1 MKTMDTAKKSEG
13 TKFVVFYS
21 EMTPYL
27 DMLLRSLR
35 EFGVEVRGPV
45 TRKAASVGGKDFTEK
60 SVSFE
65 IHDETTIRNAA
76 SVLGVQFRKER
87 QIYVI
92 SLG

>member
-1 MKTMDTAKKSEG
+1 MLTMATVNKPEG

-27 DMLLRSLR
+27 DMLLRSLQ
-35 EFGVEVRGPV
+35 ELGVEVSGPV
-45 TRKAASVGGKDFTEK
+45 IRKAASVGGKDFTEK

-76 SVLGVQFRKER
+76 SVLGVPFRQESK
-87 QIYVI
+87 IYVT

>member
-1 MKTMDTAKKSEG
+1 MDTVKKSEG

-35 EFGVEVRGPV
+35 ELGVEVAGPAI
-45 TRKAASVGGKDFTEK
+45 RKAASVGGKDFTEK

-76 SVLGVQFRKER
+76 SVLGVPFRQESK
-87 QIYVI
+87 IYVT